1 MLDAIAGTSLAN
13 PVVVGG
19 DLHAFHVADLHA
31 GARPD
36 QPVLATEF
44 VGTSISSQA
53 AGQAHYDR
61 LVQANPHLRYAN
73 GTQRGYLRLD
83 LRRDRVEVDLMGLDD
98 VRRADSAVARQ
109 SGWVVERGR
118 PGAQKTG

>member
-1 MLDAIAGTSLAN
+1 MSIQDNQRPLEEGIHTDLAGRMS
-13 PVVVGG
+13 
-19 DLHAFHVADLHA
+19 
-31 GARPD
+31 
-36 QPVLATEF
+36 
-44 VGTSISSQA
+44 
-53 AGQAHYDR
+53 
-61 LVQANPHLRYAN
+61 YA
-73 GTQRGYLRLD
+73 GYLRLD